1 MVTKKTVTKKS
12 SVKKPIKH
20 VSHKNVTSKKIVP
33 MKSFKLY
40 KDVQPFT
47 TVRLTRQTFYWAILL
62 AFVAVTQLWI
72 LKIQMDIANVT
83 TILLNQ

>member
-1 MVTKKTVTKKS
+1 
-12 SVKKPIKH
+12 
-20 VSHKNVTSKKIVP
+20 